1 MFTRVASVFLLAVL
15 AVFGT
20 AGAAA
25 ADTSDFTFD
34 SFHADYTLTRDEDG
48 TARLAVVETIVADF
62 PEYDQNRGILRA
74 VPQYYLERFTDPTVT
89 GVVDE
94 NGAEVFVE
102 EFDEGPFL
110 VLALGTDEFVHGTT
124 TYVISYELE
133 NVVGSFDDTG
143 VDEFYWDVNGTGW
156 DQPFGEVS
164 ATLHVGEDLASSL
177 TGENACYFGAVQSTD
192 ECDIVMSPEGGG
204 ASFSASQVNIGPREN
219 LSVVVAFTAG
229 TFVPGRVVEVPDDP
243 YYDPED
249 DPNWQPTPLQPA
261 SLASNLFGGAG
272 ILGGIAVFIG
282 AIVSRVRGGGDAS
295 VNRAVIPQYSVPEG
309 VNVMVAAHLLERPS
323 TAVPAQLVSLAVRKK
338 IRILDYPVTASG
350 AEYTLQFLTSDGADG
365 IEQQLLMAIFGANP
379 AVGAVRELA
388 PRDVNLGTS
397 VIATSNT
404 ARRQVTV
411 SGYRGAVSARPSLFV
426 GLGVL
431 VIIAGFVNVVSGFS
445 SNAPSG
451 WAGLSIAVGV
461 LAVIGSAATFRS
473 TGALTPAGAELKN
486 YLLGMRMYL
495 ELAEKE
501 RLRMLQSPDG
511 AERIDVGDTRQVI
524 KLYEKLLP
532 FAVIWGVEDQWM
544 HELAVHAQAQPAEQL
559 WFVSDQGFTSFQLSR
574 TLRDMTAATTYTPP
588 PPETSAW
595 TGSGNSPWSG
605 SGFSSSS
612 FGSSFGGSSGGGF
625 SGGGGG
631 GGGGGGR

>member
-1 MFTRVASVFLLAVL
+1 MLSRALSVVVLAVL

-34 SFHADYTLTRDEDG
+34 SFHADYTLTRAEDG
-48 TARLAVVETIVADF
+48 TSRMTVVETIVAEF
-62 PEYDQNRGILRA
+62 PEFDQNRGILRA
-74 VPQYYLERFTDPTVT
+74 LPQYYLERFTNPMVT
-89 GVVDE
+89 SVVDE
-94 NGAEVFVE
+94 NGAEVYVE

-110 VLALGTDEFVHGTT
+110 VLALGTDEFVHGKT
-124 TYVISYELE
+124 TYVITYELE
-133 NVVGSFDDTG
+133 NVVGAFSDTG
-143 VDEFYWDVNGTGW
+143 ADEFYWDVNGTGW

-164 ATLHVGEDLASSL
+164 ATLHVGESLTPAL
-177 TGENACYFGAVQSTD
+177 TGESACYFGAVQSTD
-192 ECDIVMSPEGGG
+192 RCDLLSITDGGSTHIEG
-204 ASFSASQVNIGPREN
+204 SVRDLGPRETLT
-219 LSVVVAFTAG
+219 LSVGFTAG
-229 TFVPGRVVEVPDDP
+229 TFVQGEIVEVPDDP

-249 DPNWQPTPLQPA
+249 DPGWQPIPPGPP

-282 AIVSRVRGGGDAS
+282 AIVSRVRRGGDAQ

-309 VNVMVAAHLLERPS
+309 LNVMMAAHLLERPS
-323 TAVPAQLVSLAVRKK
+323 TAIPAQLVSLAVRKK

-350 AEYTLQFLTSDGADG
+350 AEYTLQFLTFTGTDA
-365 IEQQLLMAIFGANP
+365 IEQQLLTAVFGSSP
-379 AVGAVRELA
+379 QIGAVRELA
-388 PRDVNLGTS
+388 PRDVTLGNA
-397 VIATSNT
+397 VIATSAN
-404 ARRQVTV
+404 ARRQVTT
-411 SGYRGAVSARPSLFV
+411 SGLRGAVSARPTLFV
-426 GLGVL
+426 GLGIL
-431 VIIAGFVNVVSGFS
+431 VTLAGFVNVVSGFS
-445 SNAPSG
+445 TNSVSP
-451 WAGLSIAVGV
+451 WAGWSILVGV
-461 LAVIGSAATFRS
+461 LAIIGSAATFRS

-486 YLLGMRMYL
+486 FLLGMRMYL

-501 RLRMLQSPDG
+501 RFMMLQSPDG
-511 AERIDVGDTRQVI
+511 AERIDIGDTKQVI

-544 HELAVHAQAQPAEQL
+544 HELAVHAQSEPTEQL
-559 WFVSDQGFTSFQLSR
+559 WFVSDQGFSSFQLSR

-605 SGFSSSS
+605 SGFGSSS